1 MMAKH
6 FKYLFVACVALAS
19 IAGCAL
25 EAPDDDVAAVEQD
38 ISPPPAVVTA
48 SPTSTSRI
56 VLNWTPVPGAVK
68 YYIYER
74 VGMTGAE
81 YYATTSTGTSTVRA
95 NLQPATEYCYRLQT
109 VDSSAIPGGFSNLVC
124 ATTLAVQAPPNA
136 PATVTATAV
145 SSSRI
150 NVAWSSV
157 SNADRYF
164 VYQSNNGPNGTYSFI
179 NTVTQPS
186 TSLAVANL
194 MTNTQYCFKV
204 ASSNANGTSALSAA
218 ACDTTFVF
226 GLEGYWK
233 FNDGTGTTTN
243 DLSGHSRTA
252 TLVNATWSAA
262 DHAPIDNDRAAVS
275 LTGATN
281 SSVNVNDASV
291 WWFTAPFSFT
301 IWTKVQTSNITRIAG
316 KRVAGCGAVDWE
328 IGQDASGLYLAGA
341 TRLDFGQSV
350 TVNRWTHIAV
360 SYDGTTASLYIDGT
374 QVAQGAWMAGTRST
388 DPMQFGNSGSCGGG
402 PVLVDFVQAYS
413 RPLSATEIQTMGRRP
428 AAPTN
433 FVATPGG
440 CQSVTLSWD
449 AVPGASKYFVYKG
462 TTSGDETFLNTTLST
477 TFVDGGNAC
486 SSQHSYY
493 VRAAQNGLISDNS
506 AEQVV
511 TTLAAIAAPANL
523 MATAVSSSRISLT
536 WGSVTG
542 AVKYYVYRSQPGGG
556 TPFVFDNTVTS
567 GTSYV
572 SANLLANAQ
581 YSFFVVTQGS
591 DSVSAPSNTAT
602 ATTLP

>member
-1 MMAKH
+1 MAKH

-19 IAGCAL
+19 VAGCAI
-25 EAPDDDVAAVEQD
+25 EASDDAVTAVEQD
-38 ISPPPAVVTA
+38 IAPPPAVVTA
-48 SPTSTSRI
+48 SPSSTSRI
-56 VLNWTPVPGAVK
+56 VLNWSPVPGAIK

-81 YYATTSTGTSTVRA
+81 YYATTATGTSTIRA

-109 VDSSAIPGGFSNLVC
+109 VDASAIPGAFSNLVC
-124 ATTLAVQAPPNA
+124 ATTLAVQAPPQP

-145 SSSRI
+145 SSTRI

-157 SNADRYF
+157 ANADRYF
-164 VYQSNNGPNGTYSFI
+164 VYQSNNGANGTYTFI

-186 TSLAVANL
+186 TSLGVANL
-194 MTNTQYCFKV
+194 QPNTQYCFKV

-218 ACDTTFVF
+218 ACETTFVF

-233 FNDGTGTTTN
+233 LNDTTSTTSS
-243 DLSGHSRTA
+243 DISGHQRNA
-252 TLVNATWSAA
+252 TLVNATWSTT
-262 DHAPIDNDRAAVS
+262 DHAPIDNDRGAVS

-281 SSVNVNDASV
+281 SSVNVADASV

-316 KRVAGCGAVDWE
+316 KRVNGCGAVDWE

-341 TRLDFGQSV
+341 TRLNFGQSV

-360 SYDGTTASLYIDGT
+360 SYDGTTARLYIDGT
-374 QVAQGAWMAGTRST
+374 QVAQGAWAAGGRST

-402 PVLVDFVQAYS
+402 PVLVDVVQVYS
-413 RPLSATEIQTMGRRP
+413 RPLSATEIATVGLRP
-428 AAPTN
+428 PAPAN

-440 CQSVTLSWD
+440 CQSVTLTWD

-462 TTSGDETFLNTTLST
+462 TTSGDESFLNTTSAT
-477 TFVDGGNAC
+477 SFVDGGNAC

-511 TTLAAIAAPANL
+511 TTLPAIAAPANV
-523 MATAVSSSRISLT
+523 MATAVSSSRVSLT
-536 WGSVTG
+536 WGAVPG

-556 TPFVFDNTVTS
+556 TPFVFDNTVVNNTQ
-567 GTSYV
+567 YV
-572 SANLLANAQ
+572 SVNLAANTQ
-581 YSFFVVTQGS
+581 YSFYVVTQGS
-591 DSVSAPSNTAT
+591 DSMSAPSNTAT